1 MTRRSA
7 GIASTEVVWAKC
19 SGLGVVLDSVV
30 IRALEMQNRIRPN
43 HDPSRFGH
51 LTHHVVLLKECVVEV
66 VAEAVS
72 VQRFEGT
79 TLDAATAA
87 LARVSGLGNLG

>member
-1 MTRRSA
+1 MARRSA
-7 GIASTEVVWAKC
+7 GIASTGAVWAKF
-19 SGLGVVLDSVV
+19 SAGVVLDSVV
-30 IRALEMQNRIRPN
+30 IRALEMQNRVHPD

-72 VQRFEGT
+72 V
-79 TLDAATAA
+79 
-87 LARVSGLGNLG
+87 

>member
-1 MTRRSA
+1 
-7 GIASTEVVWAKC
+7 
-19 SGLGVVLDSVV
+19 
-30 IRALEMQNRIRPN
+30 
-43 HDPSRFGH
+43 
-51 LTHHVVLLKECVVEV
+51 LTHHVVLLKECVVKV

-87 LARVSGLGNLG
+87 MDG

>member
-1 MTRRSA
+1 MARRSA
-7 GIASTEVVWAKC
+7 GIASTGAVWAKF
-19 SGLGVVLDSVV
+19 SAGVVLDSVV
-30 IRALEMQNRIRPN
+30 IRALEMQNRVHPD

-79 TLDAATAA
+79 RLDAVTAA
-87 LARVSGLGNLG
+87 MGG